1 MISEGRTVPY
11 KPVIDLDQLLAPIAG
26 DNPSGASL
34 LYEGLHDNIREAR
47 RSDDLLAQGEWKRD
61 PKVAD
66 WHQVVTLATDA
77 LSTQTKDLQVAAWL
91 AEALVEL
98 HGFPGLHDG
107 LRLMRGLLES
117 FWDTMY
123 PEIDEGDMEAR
134 ANAIDMFNRPE
145 FVVCI
150 HKIAL
155 TNQSLGFK
163 YSYLDYKD
171 SARFVIPENLEALSY
186 EDRERA
192 QEKKSTAEAEGKIT
206 SNQWRVAVNAGN
218 RAFYEDLYAMIT
230 QCWNE
235 TESLDRVMDEKFQRQ
250 TPGLST
256 CKKGLDE
263 VRALADRTVKEKRI
277 LEPDEVELEPGAA
290 AGDAAPAGAAGA
302 IGAGAVRSRQ
312 EALKRLGEVAAYF
325 RATEPHSPVSY
336 LLQRCINWGNMT
348 LESWLED
355 VVKDVSVLGRLQET
369 LGIKSKEGS

>member
-1 MISEGRTVPY
+1 VPY